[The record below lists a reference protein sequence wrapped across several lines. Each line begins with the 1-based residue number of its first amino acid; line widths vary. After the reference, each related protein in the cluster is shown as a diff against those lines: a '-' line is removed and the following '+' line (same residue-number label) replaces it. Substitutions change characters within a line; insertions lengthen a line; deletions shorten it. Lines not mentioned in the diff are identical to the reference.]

1 MSVPIKEIEGIG
13 PSYAEK
19 LAAMGIKTTEDLL
32 KAGRTPEGRRELA
45 EKTGIP
51 LRLILRWVNLADLIR
66 IEGISGEYSDLLEE
80 AGVDTVVEL
89 SRRDPEKL
97 YAKLVEV
104 NEKKKL
110 VRRLPTLE
118 MVTSWVEQ
126 AKKLPRVVEY

>member
-51 LRLILRWVNLADLIR
+51 LRLILRWVNLADLI
-66 IEGISGEYSDLLEE
+66 
-80 AGVDTVVEL
+80 
-89 SRRDPEKL
+89 
-97 YAKLVEV
+97 
-104 NEKKKL
+104 
-110 VRRLPTLE
+110 
-118 MVTSWVEQ
+118 
-126 AKKLPRVVEY
+126 